1 MTPPA
6 ALDGEFRALLRPEP
20 ASVPEARRLVK
31 ATLKAWGYESLV
43 DDAVLVVSELVTN
56 TVLHAGT
63 DTELVVRRLDD
74 GIRIEV
80 ADTDDTLPLA
90 KDYGPDAATGRGLSL
105 VALIAADW
113 GVDVRPGGKALW
125 VDLSARSAG
134 TPRTPWPVDLSTWA
148 TLDTERHQRPT
159 AHVPAHPA
167 QGELVEI
174 HLLGLP
180 VDLQHRSAQHHDD
193 LVREFQLMD
202 ARPAAHEIPARMV
215 NLSAE
220 LTSRYGSFNES
231 SEAELAAARERGDA
245 HIDITYLLP
254 PDAAEAAEHL
264 GRLLDEADAYCRA
277 GADLLTLATPDDLVA
292 FRRWLLEEI
301 SAQIAGRPPRPWSN
315 PKQTA

>member
-1 MTPPA
+1 MSGRAAKPYGSTCPPA
-6 ALDGEFRALLRPEP
+6 RPAHPGLR
-20 ASVPEARRLVK
+20 
-31 ATLKAWGYESLV
+31 
-43 DDAVLVVSELVTN
+43 
-56 TVLHAGT
+56 
-63 DTELVVRRLDD
+63 
-74 GIRIEV
+74 
-80 ADTDDTLPLA
+80 
-90 KDYGPDAATGRGLSL
+90 GRS
-105 VALIAADW
+105 IC
-113 GVDVRPGGKALW
+113 RPGQP
-125 VDLSARSAG
+125 S
-134 TPRTPWPVDLSTWA
+134 TPNA
-148 TLDTERHQRPT
+148 TNGQRPT
-159 AHVPAHPA
+159 AHVPDNPA

-202 ARPAAHEIPARMV
+202 ARPAAHEIPARLV

-220 LTSRYGSFNES
+220 LTSRYGSFNER
-231 SEAELAAARERGDA
+231 SEAEFAAARERGDS

-301 SAQIAGRPPRPWSN
+301 SAQIAGSSPRLWSDPN
-315 PKQTA
+315 RTA